1 MEGTIISDVNPVYF
15 KGDLSLCD
23 ENWHFHN
30 ILIDYVRIY
39 YIIEGECAIE
49 VDGVYHKAKPKQL
62 FLLPS
67 GSVQSLYTEENKT
80 VKKYWLHCAL
90 PCKEKDFSN
99 LLNLPIFIDV
109 DEPDFVESTFQNILA
124 CENGLSLAAKL
135 EQKAEILKLLSYFL
149 TKADTSKINV
159 EHDKKISYIISYIEK
174 NLHRQISLEELSS
187 LLHLHK
193 NYFVRYFKAATGFT
207 PNAFINDRRIKLAQ
221 KLLLDENISIGDV
234 STLTG
239 FKDPCYFS
247 RYFKK
252 KTGMHPT
259 LYRDVAMWRHSVK
272 KSKVIG

>member
-1 MEGTIISDVNPVYF
+1 MEEKIISHVNPVYF

-23 ENWHFHN
+23 KNWHFHN

-39 YIIEGECAIE
+39 YIIEGECVIE
-49 VDGVYHKAKPKQL
+49 VNGVRHKAKPNQL

-80 VKKYWLHCAL
+80 VKKYWLHCEL
-90 PCKEKDFSN
+90 PCKDEDFSN
-99 LLNLPIFIDV
+99 LLNLPTFIDV

-124 CENGLSLAAKL
+124 CEEGLSLAAKL

-149 TKADTSKINV
+149 TKADSSKINV

-174 NLHRQISLEELSS
+174 NLHRQITLEELSS

-193 NYFVRYFKAATGFT
+193 NYFLRYFKAATGFT
-207 PNAFINDRRIKLAQ
+207 PTAFINDRRIKLAQ
-221 KLLLDENISIGDV
+221 KLLLDETKSISEV
-234 STLTG
+234 SVLTG

-259 LYRDVAMWRHSVK
+259 FYRDVAMWRHSVK
-272 KSKVIG
+272 KAKK